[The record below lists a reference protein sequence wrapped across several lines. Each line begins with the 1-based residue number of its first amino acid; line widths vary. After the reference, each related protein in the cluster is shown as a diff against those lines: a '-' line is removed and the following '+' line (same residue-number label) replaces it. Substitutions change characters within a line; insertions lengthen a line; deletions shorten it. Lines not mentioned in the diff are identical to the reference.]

1 MRSAPKDFP
10 TCMTLTIGMYFHSYT
25 IMYSFV
31 TIQQGVPRGLQGP
44 LAGCGVS
51 PPFSLT
57 LPPEAVQEK
66 RNLHSYKIGKQK
78 RWIIDT
84 TRLRESILSALQL
97 TWSICL
103 SCRDT

>member
-31 TIQQGVPRGLQGP
+31 TIQQGVPRGLAGP

-51 PPFSLT
+51 PPSSPT
-57 LPPEAVQEK
+57 LPPEAVPEQ
-66 RNLHSYKIGKQK
+66 RNLNSYKIAAIG
-78 RWIIDT
+78 R
-84 TRLRESILSALQL
+84 SANRYRGTFFIFYRCVIVHLML
-97 TWSICL
+97 T
-103 SCRDT
+103 